1 MDKTLKEFL
10 TENSIDGFLPIAA
23 QNAAAESFASSFRE
37 IEEYALD
44 LGIVPL
50 RYKRNR
56 STISTASQ
64 KKLFKSHVAIIGCGG
79 LGGNIAE
86 MLTRIGVG
94 KLSLFDFD
102 VFEEHNLNRQNF
114 STIETLGKEKVNVV
128 NEALQK
134 INPAVLISSF
144 VKKFNP
150 VSDFNMIADAGVV
163 VDALDNPQTKLE
175 LAVACKK
182 NNTGFVHGAI
192 VGMTGQFTTNNTLEL
207 IYSGGGSGA
216 ESKAGNPSFSA
227 AFAAAV
233 QSAEVIKL
241 ILGIGELLENK
252 ILITD
257 LMFNEFTPVKFSK

>member
-10 TENSIDGFLPIAA
+10 VENSIDGFLPIAA
-23 QNAAAESFASSFRE
+23 QNDAAKSFASSFRV

-50 RYKRNR
+50 RYKRNH
-56 STISTASQ
+56 STISTTSQ

-114 STIETLGKEKVNVV
+114 STIETLGKEKVVV
-128 NEALQK
+128 AKASLQK
-134 INPAVLISSF
+134 INPSVLISAF
-144 VKKFNP
+144 VKKFDS
-150 VSDFNMIADAGVV
+150 VEDFHMIANTDVV
-163 VDALDNPQTKLE
+163 VDALDDPRTKLE
-175 LAVACKK
+175 LAIACKK
-182 NNTGFVHGAI
+182 NKTNFVHGAI
-192 VGMTGQFTTNNTLEL
+192 AGMTGQFTTNNTLEFV
-207 IYSGGGSGA
+207 YSKGGPGA
-216 ESKAGNPSFSA
+216 ESKAGNPSFTA

-241 ILGIGELLENK
+241 ILGIGELLKNE
-252 ILITD
+252 ILLTD
-257 LMFNEFTPVKFSK
+257 LMFNEFTSVSVK